1 MMPVNVPLNR
11 PYDKLVFKDP
21 GRKRIDQ
28 TAKHGD
34 PAPKNTGDSQKD
46 SLGDLV
52 ELVVLT

>member
-21 GRKRIDQ
+21 GRKRID
-28 TAKHGD
+28 H
-34 PAPKNTGDSQKD
+34 TGDSQKD

-52 ELVVLT
+52 EPVVLT

>member
-1 MMPVNVPLNR
+1 MPVNVPLNR

-52 ELVVLT
+52 EPVVLT